1 MKFKDIYLFQI
12 FDCLSEC
19 EVYLLDKVAL
29 QVHKVSEMQAG
40 LLSKIV
46 NDNNGNRY
54 SAWIKA
60 IEAGDENVQ

>member
-12 FDCLSEC
+12 FDCLSES

-54 SAWIKA
+54 SAWIKSA
-60 IEAGDENVQ
+60 EED